1 MLKGKTP
8 FKLSFLSFA
17 LIATTI
23 VAIFFPILSY
33 GWMNFEDP
41 SYYLTNPL
49 FSDAPPLNR
58 LIAAWFNAP
67 ESNYIPLTWNL
78 TILLAE
84 FSPNSPQAFH
94 PAPPSQ

>member
-41 SYYLTNPL
+41 SYYLT
-49 FSDAPPLNR
+49 
-58 LIAAWFNAP
+58 
-67 ESNYIPLTWNL
+67 
-78 TILLAE
+78 TIV
-84 FSPNSPQAFH
+84 S
-94 PAPPSQ
+94 